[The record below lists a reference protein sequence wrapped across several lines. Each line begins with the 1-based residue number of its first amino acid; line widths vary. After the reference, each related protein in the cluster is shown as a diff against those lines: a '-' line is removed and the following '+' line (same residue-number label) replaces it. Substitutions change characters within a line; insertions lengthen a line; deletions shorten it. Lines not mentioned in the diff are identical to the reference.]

1 MDKIEIR
8 DLEIFANHG
17 VFPEETAL
25 GQKFVVSAV
34 MYTETRP
41 AGLADDLSA
50 SINYGEVSHMITDF
64 LQKNT
69 YKLLEAAVENLAEL
83 LLLSLPLLKK
93 ITLRIEKPWAP
104 VGLPLKTVAVEI
116 TRGWH
121 TAYVAFGSN
130 MGDKKKYLD
139 NAIQGL
145 RDMKEIV
152 VEKVSEYLVTEPYG
166 GVEQD
171 EFLNGALR
179 VRTLLCPDELLDR
192 LHVLEQAAD
201 RKRIIH
207 WGPRTLDLDI
217 LFYDNEI
224 IDTENVRLILG
235 TDEECGSS
243 DITHYYSVE
252 KEAPMTFSPDASF
265 PVINIEKGRI
275 GGNFTAEFEPSDRL
289 PKMVSFHSGTK
300 TNVVPG
306 AAEALF
312 EGLDGDETGALAKSM
327 EEELGIR
334 FTVSSEDG
342 CLKIAAAGENGHAM
356 APWKGKNALTGL
368 LSLIERLPLAEC
380 GQVKTVRALNRLMPH
395 GDWYGEALGIKM
407 SDEESGELTLA
418 FSMLDIS
425 EKSLEGEFDS
435 RCPICATKENT
446 IDVIREKMEADGISF
461 NTEEMKPPHHVPA
474 DSDFVK
480 TLLSAY
486 EKYSGRKGEC
496 IAIGGGTYVHN
507 LKNGVAFGAALPETE
522 NHMHGPDE
530 FAVVDEL
537 TMSAKIFAQVI
548 VDLCC

>member
-41 AGLADDLSA
+41 AGLTDDLSA

-69 YKLLEAAVENLAEL
+69 YKLLEAAVENLAET
-83 LLLSLPLLKK
+83 LLLSLPLLKE

-121 TAYVAFGSN
+121 TAYIAFGSN

-166 GVEQD
+166 DVEQD

-179 VRTLLCPDELLDR
+179 VRTLLSPEELLDR

-217 LFYDNEI
+217 IFYDDLICEEDDLCIPHIEMHKRSFVLKPLEEI
-224 IDTENVRLILG
+224 
-235 TDEECGSS
+235 
-243 DITHYYSVE
+243 
-252 KEAPMTFSPDASF
+252 APYKRH
-265 PVINIEKGRI
+265 PV
-275 GGNFTAEFEPSDRL
+275 
-289 PKMVSFHSGTK
+289 
-300 TNVVPG
+300 
-306 AAEALF
+306 
-312 EGLDGDETGALAKSM
+312 TG
-327 EEELGIR
+327 
-334 FTVSSEDG
+334 
-342 CLKIAAAGENGHAM
+342 
-356 APWKGKNALTGL
+356 
-368 LSLIERLPLAEC
+368 
-380 GQVKTVRALNRLMPH
+380 KTVREML
-395 GDWYGEALGIKM
+395 
-407 SDEESGELTLA
+407 GEL
-418 FSMLDIS
+418 
-425 EKSLEGEFDS
+425 
-435 RCPICATKENT
+435 ENAGQET
-446 IDVIREKMEADGISF
+446 AD
-461 NTEEMKPPHHVPA
+461 A
-474 DSDFVK
+474 
-480 TLLSAY
+480 
-486 EKYSGRKGEC
+486 
-496 IAIGGGTYVHN
+496 
-507 LKNGVAFGAALPETE
+507 
-522 NHMHGPDE
+522 
-530 FAVVDEL
+530 
-537 TMSAKIFAQVI
+537 
-548 VDLCC
+548 

>member
-69 YKLLEAAVENLAEL
+69 YKLLEAAVENLAEML
-83 LLLSLPLLKK
+83 LVSLPLLKK

-166 GVEQD
+166 DVEQD

-179 VRTLLCPDELLDR
+179 VRTLLSPEELLDR

-224 IDTENVRLILG
+224 IDTEELHVPHIDMENRDFVLK
-235 TDEECGSS
+235 
-243 DITHYYSVE
+243 HMVE
-252 KEAPMTFSPDASF
+252 IAPYLRH
-265 PVINIEKGRI
+265 PVLNL
-275 GGNFTAEFEPSDRL
+275 T
-289 PKMVSFHSGTK
+289 
-300 TNVVPG
+300 
-306 AAEALF
+306 
-312 EGLDGDETGALAKSM
+312 M
-327 EEELGIR
+327 EQL
-334 FTVSSEDG
+334 
-342 CLKIAAAGENGHAM
+342 LKKLE
-356 APWKGKNALTGL
+356 GKNLT
-368 LSLIERLPLAEC
+368 A
-380 GQVKTVRALNRLMPH
+380 
-395 GDWYGEALGIKM
+395 
-407 SDEESGELTLA
+407 
-418 FSMLDIS
+418 
-425 EKSLEGEFDS
+425 
-435 RCPICATKENT
+435 
-446 IDVIREKMEADGISF
+446 
-461 NTEEMKPPHHVPA
+461 
-474 DSDFVK
+474 
-480 TLLSAY
+480 
-486 EKYSGRKGEC
+486 
-496 IAIGGGTYVHN
+496 
-507 LKNGVAFGAALPETE
+507 
-522 NHMHGPDE
+522 
-530 FAVVDEL
+530 
-537 TMSAKIFAQVI
+537 
-548 VDLCC
+548 

>member
-41 AGLADDLSA
+41 AGLTDDLSA

-69 YKLLEAAVENLAEL
+69 YKLLEAAVENLAET

-121 TAYVAFGSN
+121 TAYIAFGSN

-166 GVEQD
+166 DVEQD

-179 VRTLLCPDELLDR
+179 VRTLLSPEELLDR

-217 LFYDNEI
+217 LFYDQEI
-224 IDTENVRLILG
+224 IDMPDLHIPHIDLHNRDFVLVPMNQI
-235 TDEECGSS
+235 
-243 DITHYYSVE
+243 
-252 KEAPMTFSPDASF
+252 APYLRH
-265 PVINIEKGRI
+265 PVLNQTI
-275 GGNFTAEFEPSDRL
+275 SQL
-289 PKMVSFHSGTK
+289 
-300 TNVVPG
+300 
-306 AAEALF
+306 
-312 EGLDGDETGALAKSM
+312 LDSLLNKS
-327 EEELGIR
+327 
-334 FTVSSEDG
+334 
-342 CLKIAAAGENGHAM
+342 
-356 APWKGKNALTGL
+356 
-368 LSLIERLPLAEC
+368 
-380 GQVKTVRALNRLMPH
+380 
-395 GDWYGEALGIKM
+395 
-407 SDEESGELTLA
+407 
-418 FSMLDIS
+418 
-425 EKSLEGEFDS
+425 
-435 RCPICATKENT
+435 ENT
-446 IDVIREKMEADGISF
+446 
-461 NTEEMKPPHHVPA
+461 
-474 DSDFVK
+474 
-480 TLLSAY
+480 
-486 EKYSGRKGEC
+486 
-496 IAIGGGTYVHN
+496 
-507 LKNGVAFGAALPETE
+507 
-522 NHMHGPDE
+522 
-530 FAVVDEL
+530 
-537 TMSAKIFAQVI
+537 AKQSEQ
-548 VDLCC
+548 

>member
-1 MDKIEIR
+1 MDKIEIK

-41 AGLADDLSA
+41 AGLTDDLSA

-69 YKLLEAAVENLAEL
+69 YKLLEAAVENLAET

-121 TAYVAFGSN
+121 TAYIAFGSN

-166 GVEQD
+166 DVEQD

-179 VRTLLCPDELLDR
+179 VRTLLSPEELLDR

-217 LFYDNEI
+217 LFYDQEI
-224 IDTENVRLILG
+224 IDMPDLHIPHIDLHNRDFVLVPMNQI
-235 TDEECGSS
+235 
-243 DITHYYSVE
+243 
-252 KEAPMTFSPDASF
+252 APYLRH
-265 PVINIEKGRI
+265 PVLNQTI
-275 GGNFTAEFEPSDRL
+275 SQL
-289 PKMVSFHSGTK
+289 
-300 TNVVPG
+300 
-306 AAEALF
+306 
-312 EGLDGDETGALAKSM
+312 LDSLLNKS
-327 EEELGIR
+327 
-334 FTVSSEDG
+334 
-342 CLKIAAAGENGHAM
+342 
-356 APWKGKNALTGL
+356 
-368 LSLIERLPLAEC
+368 
-380 GQVKTVRALNRLMPH
+380 
-395 GDWYGEALGIKM
+395 
-407 SDEESGELTLA
+407 
-418 FSMLDIS
+418 
-425 EKSLEGEFDS
+425 
-435 RCPICATKENT
+435 ENT
-446 IDVIREKMEADGISF
+446 
-461 NTEEMKPPHHVPA
+461 
-474 DSDFVK
+474 
-480 TLLSAY
+480 
-486 EKYSGRKGEC
+486 
-496 IAIGGGTYVHN
+496 
-507 LKNGVAFGAALPETE
+507 
-522 NHMHGPDE
+522 
-530 FAVVDEL
+530 
-537 TMSAKIFAQVI
+537 AK
-548 VDLCC
+548 

>member
-179 VRTLLCPDELLDR
+179 VRTLLCPEELLDR

-217 LFYDNEI
+217 IFYDDLISQEDDLCIPHVEMHKRSFVLEPLEEI
-224 IDTENVRLILG
+224 
-235 TDEECGSS
+235 
-243 DITHYYSVE
+243 
-252 KEAPMTFSPDASF
+252 APYKRHP
-265 PVINIEKGRI
+265 
-275 GGNFTAEFEPSDRL
+275 GN
-289 PKMVSFHSGTK
+289 G
-300 TNVVPG
+300 
-306 AAEALF
+306 
-312 EGLDGDETGALAKSM
+312 
-327 EEELGIR
+327 
-334 FTVSSEDG
+334 
-342 CLKIAAAGENGHAM
+342 
-356 APWKGKNALTGL
+356 
-368 LSLIERLPLAEC
+368 
-380 GQVKTVRALNRLMPH
+380 KTVRQML
-395 GDWYGEALGIKM
+395 E
-407 SDEESGELTLA
+407 ELT
-418 FSMLDIS
+418 
-425 EKSLEGEFDS
+425 DS
-435 RCPICATKENT
+435 
-446 IDVIREKMEADGISF
+446 
-461 NTEEMKPPHHVPA
+461 
-474 DSDFVK
+474 
-480 TLLSAY
+480 
-486 EKYSGRKGEC
+486 
-496 IAIGGGTYVHN
+496 
-507 LKNGVAFGAALPETE
+507 
-522 NHMHGPDE
+522 
-530 FAVVDEL
+530 
-537 TMSAKIFAQVI
+537 
-548 VDLCC
+548 

>member
-41 AGLADDLSA
+41 AGLTDDLSA

-69 YKLLEAAVENLAEL
+69 YKLLEAAVENLAET
-83 LLLSLPLLKK
+83 LLLSLPLLKE

-121 TAYVAFGSN
+121 TAYIAFGSN

-166 GVEQD
+166 DVEQD

-179 VRTLLCPDELLDR
+179 VRTLLSPEELLDR

-217 LFYDNEI
+217 LFYDNLTCNSRTLTIPHADMHNRLFVLQPLVEI
-224 IDTENVRLILG
+224 
-235 TDEECGSS
+235 
-243 DITHYYSVE
+243 
-252 KEAPMTFSPDASF
+252 APWW
-265 PVINIEKGRI
+265 V
-275 GGNFTAEFEPSDRL
+275 
-289 PKMVSFHSGTK
+289 H
-300 TNVVPG
+300 
-306 AAEALF
+306 
-312 EGLDGDETGALAKSM
+312 
-327 EEELGIR
+327 
-334 FTVSSEDG
+334 
-342 CLKIAAAGENGHAM
+342 
-356 APWKGKNALTGL
+356 PWKGK
-368 LSLIERLPLAEC
+368 S
-380 GQVKTVRALNRLMPH
+380 V
-395 GDWYGEALGIKM
+395 
-407 SDEESGELTLA
+407 SELY
-418 FSMLDIS
+418 
-425 EKSLEGEFDS
+425 
-435 RCPICATKENT
+435 KE
-446 IDVIREKMEADGISF
+446 
-461 NTEEMKPPHHVPA
+461 
-474 DSDFVK
+474 
-480 TLLSAY
+480 L
-486 EKYSGRKGEC
+486 KG
-496 IAIGGGTYVHN
+496 
-507 LKNGVAFGAALPETE
+507 
-522 NHMHGPDE
+522 
-530 FAVVDEL
+530 
-537 TMSAKIFAQVI
+537 
-548 VDLCC
+548 